1 MPASAVLGWG
11 RHLPERVVTNDDLAT
26 ELRTPAAAIAAAS
39 GIERRHYAVPGV
51 GPSDLG
57 KIAAEQ
63 ALAAAGLTA
72 DDVDLIVFATMTPD
86 IPFPGSGCFLQHK
99 LGCRTVGALD
109 IRGQC
114 AGFLLGLAVADRFVR
129 AEAASRVLVVG
140 GEIHSSALDHSPKG
154 AAVTPLFGDG
164 AGAAVVGAA
173 GSPGI
178 LATVLHSDPTG
189 LERFW
194 CEFPASRHFPARM
207 DLEQL
212 KAGRHYYV
220 VDPVAL
226 AEQACRSLVAVMG
239 EVLTRAGVNAADVAL
254 FVMHYLD
261 PRIARRAAATAG
273 VQSDRVVATAEAAGH
288 VAAAGIPVAVADALA
303 AGRVRRGDLVCCV
316 AFGAG
321 LSWAGAVL
329 RL

>member
-1 MPASAVLGWG
+1 VPASAVLGWG
-11 RHLPERVVTNDDLAT
+11 RHVPERLVTNGDLAT
-26 ELRTPAAAIAAAS
+26 ALGTSAAAIAAAS
-39 GIERRHYAVPGV
+39 GVERRHYAAPGL

-63 ALAAAGLTA
+63 ALAAAGLGA

-109 IRGQC
+109 IRSQC
-114 AGFLLGLAVADRFVR
+114 AGFLFGLAVADRFVR
-129 AEAASRVLVVG
+129 AEAAARVLVVG
-140 GEIHSSALDHSPKG
+140 GEVHSSALDQSPRG
-154 AAVTPLFGDG
+154 ALVTPCFGDG

-173 GSPGI
+173 DAPGI
-178 LATVLHSDPTG
+178 LATALHSDPTG

-212 KAGRHYYV
+212 QAGRHFYV
-220 VDPVAL
+220 VDQKAIEGQ
-226 AEQACRSLVAVMG
+226 AERSLVAVAD
-239 EVLTRAGVNAADVAL
+239 EVLTRAGVKADDVAL
-254 FVMHYLD
+254 FVVHYLD
-261 PRIARRAAATAG
+261 PRVARRAGATAKMPA
-273 VQSDRVVATAEAAGH
+273 DRVVATAESAGH

-303 AGRVRRGDLVCCV
+303 TGRVRRGDLVCCV